1 MEPINCFLPYISP
14 EQIAPVVEEL
24 NKTGMVDKIY
34 LMTSNPEAKSYPGCE
49 ILPVDTLTS
58 TQTLRSVY
66 ERAEGKNILLYL
78 RPGLIRFGQYALER
92 MDAVLRECK

>member
-34 LMTSNPEAKSYPGCE
+34 LMTSTPEAKS
-49 ILPVDTLTS
+49 
-58 TQTLRSVY
+58 
-66 ERAEGKNILLYL
+66 
-78 RPGLIRFGQYALER
+78 
-92 MDAVLRECK
+92 

>member
-58 TQTLRSVY
+58 TQTLRSIY
-66 ERAEGKNILLYL
+66 ERAEGKNILL
-78 RPGLIRFGQYALER
+78 
-92 MDAVLRECK
+92 